1 MEDAVAYDARQ
12 LVEFIRP
19 LGRCIVAFSGGVDS
33 AVVAYAAHAALGETA
48 LAVTGVSA
56 SLASG
61 ELQVAER
68 IARAIGIRHETMPTD
83 ELTDPSYLKNAPDR
97 CFHCKTE
104 LYAKLEAEAE
114 RRGITFILNGANADD
129 LGDFRP
135 GMTAATQHGVRSPL
149 AECGLRKDA
158 VRRIAQAWGIE
169 VWDKPA
175 TPCLSSRL
183 AYGVAV
189 TPERLAM
196 IDQAEAYL
204 RELGFNRFR
213 VRLHENSLAR
223 IEVPVEELPKLC
235 ADANRTN
242 IVETLRRIGFR
253 YIAVDLEG
261 FRSGSF
267 QQLVP
272 AEELQRFAVAI
283 SAPGSAG
290 G

>member
-1 MEDAVAYDARQ
+1 MDDALAYDARR

-19 LGRCIVAFSGGVDS
+19 LRRCIVAFSGGVDS
-33 AVVAYAAHAALGETA
+33 AVVAYAAHAALGEGA

-68 IARAIGIRHETMPTD
+68 IARAIGIQHETTPTD

-114 RRGITFILNGANADD
+114 RRGITVILNGANADD

-149 AECGLRKDA
+149 AECGLHKDA
-158 VRRIAQAWGIE
+158 VRRIALAWRIE

-175 TPCLSSRL
+175 TPCLSSRV

-204 RELGFNRFR
+204 RELGFSRFR

-223 IEVPVEELPKLC
+223 IEVPVEDLPKLC
-235 ADANRTN
+235 ADASRMN

-253 YIAVDLEG
+253 YVAVDLEG

-272 AEELQRFAVAI
+272 AEELLRFEQ
-283 SAPGSAG
+283 APTK
-290 G
+290 

>member
-1 MEDAVAYDARQ
+1 MEDAVADDARR

-33 AVVAYAAHAALGETA
+33 AVVAYAAHAALGEGA

-68 IARAIGIRHETMPTD
+68 IARAIGIRHETMPTE

-104 LYAKLEAEAE
+104 LYAKLEVEAE
-114 RRGITFILNGANADD
+114 RRGVTVILNGANADD
-129 LGDFRP
+129 LDDFRP

-196 IDQAEAYL
+196 IDEAEACL
-204 RELGFNRFR
+204 RELGFSRFR

-223 IEVPVEELPKLC
+223 IEVPLEELSKLC
-235 ADANRTN
+235 ADVNRTS

-253 YIAVDLEG
+253 YVAVDLEG

-283 SAPGSAG
+283 PAPGSAAG
-290 G
+290 

>member
-1 MEDAVAYDARQ
+1 MEDAVAENARQ

-19 LGRCIVAFSGGVDS
+19 FGRCIIAYSGGVDS
-33 AVVAYAAHAALGETA
+33 AVVAYAAQAALGEGA
-48 LAVTGVSA
+48 IAVTGVSA

-61 ELQVAER
+61 ELEVAQR
-68 IARAIGIRHETMPTD
+68 IARVIGIRQETLLTD
-83 ELTDPSYLKNAPDR
+83 ELADPSYLKNAPDR

-104 LYAKLEAEAE
+104 LYAKLQAEAQ
-114 RRGITFILNGANADD
+114 RRGILVILNGANVDD

-149 AECGLRKDA
+149 AECGLRKDD

-169 VWDKPA
+169 VWNKPA

-204 RELGFNRFR
+204 RELGFNRLR

-223 IEVPVEELPKLC
+223 LEVPVEELPKLC
-235 ADANRTN
+235 AEANRTN
-242 IVETLRRIGFR
+242 IVETLRGIGFR
-253 YIAVDLEG
+253 YIAIDLEG

-272 AEELQRFAVAI
+272 AEELLRFEQ
-283 SAPGSAG
+283 APTK
-290 G
+290 

>member
-1 MEDAVAYDARQ
+1 MEDAVAENARQ

-19 LGRCIVAFSGGVDS
+19 FGRCIIAYSGGVDS
-33 AVVAYAAHAALGETA
+33 AVVAYAAQAALGEGA
-48 LAVTGVSA
+48 IAVTGVSA

-61 ELQVAER
+61 ELEVAQR
-68 IARAIGIRHETMPTD
+68 IARVIGIRQETLLTD
-83 ELTDPSYLKNAPDR
+83 ELADPSYLKNAPDR

-104 LYAKLEAEAE
+104 LYAKLQAEAQ
-114 RRGITFILNGANADD
+114 RRGIFVILNGANVDD

-149 AECGLRKDA
+149 AECGLRKDD

-169 VWDKPA
+169 VWNKPA

-204 RELGFNRFR
+204 RELGFNRLR

-223 IEVPVEELPKLC
+223 LEVPVEELPKLC
-235 ADANRTN
+235 AEANRTN
-242 IVETLRRIGFR
+242 IVETLRGIGFR
-253 YIAVDLEG
+253 YIAIDLEG

-267 QQLVP
+267 QQLIP
-272 AEELQRFAVAI
+272 AEDLLRFEQ
-283 SAPGSAG
+283 APTK
-290 G
+290 

>member
-1 MEDAVAYDARQ
+1 MEAAVAENARR

-19 LGRCIVAFSGGVDS
+19 FGRCVIAYSGGVDS
-33 AVVAYAAHAALGETA
+33 AVVAYAAHVALGEGA

-61 ELQVAER
+61 ELEAAER
-68 IARAIGIRHETMPTD
+68 TAQLIGIQHEVLLTS
-83 ELTDPSYLKNAPDR
+83 ELADPNYQKNAPDR

-104 LYAKLEAEAE
+104 LYAQLTAEAS
-114 RRGITFILNGANADD
+114 RRGMAVILNGANVDD

-135 GMTAATQHGVRSPL
+135 GMTAASQHGVRSPL

-158 VRRIAQAWGIE
+158 VRRVAQAWGLE

-175 TPCLSSRL
+175 TPCLSSRI

-196 IDQAEAYL
+196 IDQAEGHL
-204 RELGFNRFR
+204 RELGFTGFR
-213 VRLHENSLAR
+213 VRLHESSLAR
-223 IEVPVEELPKLC
+223 LEVPAEQLPKLC
-235 ADANRTN
+235 SDAVRASL
-242 IVETLRRIGFR
+242 VSALRRIGFN
-253 YIAVDLEG
+253 YVAVDLEG

-272 AEELQRFAVAI
+272 VDELRRFGQ
-283 SAPGSAG
+283 SPPN
-290 G
+290 